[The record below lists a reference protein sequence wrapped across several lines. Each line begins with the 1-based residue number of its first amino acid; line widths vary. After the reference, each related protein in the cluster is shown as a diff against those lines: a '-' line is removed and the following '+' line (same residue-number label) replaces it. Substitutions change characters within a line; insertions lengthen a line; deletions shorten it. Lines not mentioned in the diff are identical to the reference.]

1 MRLWIGDISF
11 CVGFI
16 PYSHTILLT
25 IGLVRF
31 SVLVLVGSIQTF
43 QSPIFV
49 SARLGSTWLS
59 STRIGSVRHKN
70 MKSRVVG
77 RRLGEIGSTEAKVKI
92 LLAVSGGSRG
102 DVLLERTAD
111 YIHFRGLS
119 GGPLGEKRGSL
130 CPAGP
135 IFQGK
140 LVEKPCTFRILVTFL
155 ET

>member
-1 MRLWIGDISF
+1 
-11 CVGFI
+11 
-16 PYSHTILLT
+16 
-25 IGLVRF
+25 
-31 SVLVLVGSIQTF
+31 
-43 QSPIFV
+43 
-49 SARLGSTWLS
+49 
-59 STRIGSVRHKN
+59 

-140 LVEKPCTFRILVTFL
+140 LVEKPCTVDKRADDFPRREKVH
-155 ET
+155 ESVEAAKYSS